1 MPSKRRLRWVA
12 IPLGIAAAVALA
24 GCSPTE
30 LHGFLPGFV
39 EDGTAATNQT
49 DRVAGLWVNSWIV
62 LLIVGMI
69 TWALMGWAAVAYRRR
84 KGQTGLPVQMRYNM
98 PIEIFYTVIPLIL
111 VMGMFFFT
119 ARDQAQIETQWG
131 DDADVEITAIGKQWA
146 FDFMY
151 AGEDDD
157 LSDAVWTMGVQAQ
170 PDAEGNVDAEK
181 LPTLVL
187 PVDQK
192 VHISLQSRDVIHSF
206 WIIDFLYKKD
216 MYIGK
221 DNSWSFIPTR
231 VGEYAGKCAE
241 LCGEY
246 HSMMLFN
253 VKVVEQDEYDDYVE
267 SLREEGNT
275 GDITDA
281 YDRLSNLPGTTGT
294 TSETDSEEEGE

>member
-1 MPSKRRLRWVA
+1 
-12 IPLGIAAAVALA
+12 VALA
-24 GCSPTE
+24 GCTTAE
-30 LHGFLPGFV
+30 QHGFLPGFV
-39 EDGTAATNQT
+39 DDGTAATNQT
-49 DRVAGLWVNSWIV
+49 ERVSSLWVNSWIV
-62 LLIVGMI
+62 LLAVGVI
-69 TWALMGWAAVAYRRR
+69 TWALMAWAAIAYRRR

-98 PIEIFYTVIPLIL
+98 PIEIFYTIVPLIL
-111 VMGMFFFT
+111 VLGMFFFT
-119 ARDQAQIETQWG
+119 ARDQSEIETQW
-131 DDADVEITAIGKQWA
+131 DDPDVSITAIGKQWSW
-146 FDFMY
+146 DFQY
-151 AGEDDD
+151 DGESDDD
-157 LSDAVWTMGVQAQ
+157 TVWTMGIQAQ
-170 PDAEGNVDAEK
+170 PDAAGNVDQEE

-192 VHISLQSRDVIHSF
+192 VTINLQSRDVIHSF

-253 VKVVEQDEYDDYVE
+253 VKVVEQDEYDAY
-267 SLREEGNT
+267 LRDLEEQGNT

-281 YDRLSNLPGTTGT
+281 YDRLANLPGTTGQN
-294 TSETDSEEEGE
+294 DPEEGEE